1 MGAALALVAGVSSNA
16 SANTVRDL
24 TTAGSTTTNTSAS
37 GDTFIV
43 NQITPQSTG
52 TGFIDSFLRIQQT
65 GSERGYNTNTNQV
78 LDNKDGNFTHSIL
91 LSDLAVQT
99 VGGVEYYMFIL
110 DINQTGPNPLLSLNQ
125 VQIYANAGDP
135 GAGCVAGLD
144 EASAGNFANLT
155 TGCGTEV
162 FTMSNNTVGTDY
174 ELQLNYALNAG
185 SGSGDYQFLIAK
197 SAFAGIPLT
206 SNIILFSQFG
216 NPNGAYS
223 SNDGFEEWWALRGTA
238 GGTPPVP
245 EPASLLLFG
254 MGLGLVARHAR
265 RMRARA

>member
-1 MGAALALVAGVSSNA
+1 MGAALALVAGVSSSA
-16 SANTVRDL
+16 SANTVIDL
-24 TTAGSTTTNTSAS
+24 TTAGSTSGTKTSAS

-43 NQITPQSTG
+43 NEIQPQSTG
-52 TGFIDSFLRIQQT
+52 TGFIDSFLRIQQN
-65 GSERGYNTNTNQV
+65 GQERGYNTNTNKV
-78 LDNKDGNFTHSIL
+78 LDNKDGNFTHAIL
-91 LSDLAVQT
+91 LSDLATQT
-99 VGGVEYYMFIL
+99 VNGVEYYMFIL

-125 VQIYANAGDP
+125 VEIYANAGDP
-135 GAGCVAGLD
+135 GAGCTID
-144 EASAGNFANLT
+144 EANAGDFANIT
-155 TGCGTEV
+155 GGCGTQV

-197 SAFAGIPLT
+197 SAFAGVPLT

-216 NPNGAYS
+216 SPNGQYS
-223 SNDGFEEWWALRGTA
+223 SNDGFEEWWALRGTP

-265 RMRARA
+265 RMRAQA

>member
-1 MGAALALVAGVSSNA
+1 M
-16 SANTVRDL
+16 
-24 TTAGSTTTNTSAS
+24 
-37 GDTFIV
+37 
-43 NQITPQSTG
+43 
-52 TGFIDSFLRIQQT
+52 
-65 GSERGYNTNTNQV
+65 
-78 LDNKDGNFTHSIL
+78 
-91 LSDLAVQT
+91 QT

-162 FTMSNNTVGTDY
+162 FTISNNTVGTDY

-216 NPNGAYS
+216 NPNG
-223 SNDGFEEWWALRGTA
+223 DIRIERRVRGMVGFEGHAGWNAPPFRRRPACFCSGWALVSSHGTRA
-238 GGTPPVP
+238 G
-245 EPASLLLFG
+245 
-254 MGLGLVARHAR
+254 
-265 RMRARA
+265 